1 MKWYTREIRDA
12 LYTRPFETTLTY
24 MLGLAW
30 RPKSVYSVVRQLLHR
45 SPKAVTLELYLPLG
59 HFFVPIIS
67 AASLFLKL
75 CASEFNWAIAASI
88 KYSWLS
94 VHVTLWEIPA
104 LYLYYPSGW
113 CCPETFLQTR
123 SCQLTSSR
131 VSSPAFSWSKCSTLI
146 DFIPWNFLF
155 NNSNSS
161 RMPNESCFFGENN
174 THE

>member
-1 MKWYTREIRDA
+1 
-12 LYTRPFETTLTY
+12 

-30 RPKSVYSVVRQLLHR
+30 RPKSVYSVVRPLLHR
-45 SPKAVTLELYLPLG
+45 SPKAASLELHLPLG

-75 CASEFNWAIAASI
+75 CTSSEFNWAIAASI

-94 VHVTLWEIPA
+94 IHLTLWEIPA
-104 LYLYYPSGW
+104 LYLPITLGGVVLKPFSK
-113 CCPETFLQTR
+113 TR

-131 VSSPAFSWSKCSTLI
+131 VSSPALSWSILI
-146 DFIPWNFLF
+146 DFIRWNFLL

-161 RMPNESCFFGENN
+161 RMPKESWRLIMYCRWFR
-174 THE
+174 